1 MTFWELF
8 IEASL
13 VVKFIMFFLVIL
25 SVYSWAIIIKKH
37 KEFKKRHNELKI
49 IKNKNNSKSNIF
61 REWNLIATKN
71 EDKGYFKNVI
81 KKGILAINNSK
92 DENSKIKKEDLE
104 SIISYM
110 KESMEVAIEREI
122 QIVKKNTNV
131 LATIGSVSP
140 YIGLLGTVW
149 GIMQSFIAIGVAKQA
164 TLEYVAPSI
173 AEALIATA
181 IALFTAIPAYIFY
194 NYYQNKLEE
203 LTEEYQLLTD
213 EFCLIAKTNLNKS
226 K

>member
-8 IEASL
+8 LEASL
-13 VVKFIMFFLVIL
+13 VVKFIIFFLIIL
-25 SVYSWAIIIKKH
+25 SVYSWAVIIKKH
-37 KEFKKRHNELKI
+37 NEFNKRYIELKQ
-49 IKNKNNSKSNIF
+49 IKEQSNSKNIF
-61 REWNLIATKN
+61 REWSIIAAENKK
-71 EDKGYFKNVI
+71 EGYFKNVI
-81 KKGILAINNSK
+81 KKGIQAINNSK
-92 DENSKIKKEDLE
+92 DESSKIKKENLQ
-104 SIISYM
+104 SIIDYM

-122 QIVKKNTNV
+122 QKVKKNTNI

-194 NYYQNKLEE
+194 NSYQNKLEE
-203 LTEEYQLLTD
+203 LSEEYQLLTD
-213 EFCLIAKTNLNKS
+213 EFCLVAKNNLNKS